1 MFELPNAKRVRRDE
15 LHSPASSP
23 RSSPD
28 PDLTDLFRE
37 KLQSRI
43 ELVDAQPQGVA
54 QPAQDLHDAGSE
66 DEELEFRLF
75 AAPAKR
81 GDAGPAPQ
89 KIRLKSPDLENAEG
103 GFVNPKRP
111 DSYYFADVP
120 SDELRRQLESVA
132 VTGDQVTRWAQQKW
146 PGCALPWKVTTISLD
161 KKARETLGLSDNVS
175 TGPVTAKRTRKGKK
189 ARIAIRTK
197 LKEKAEAKEAQ
208 AKVQAEKELA
218 ERAKRA
224 KRNRDKK
231 LKKRQR
237 DKAKKAAAGDQGE
250 GQENG
255 DSSGSDRDD
264 ASIPSS

>member
-15 LHSPASSP
+15 LHSPASST

-28 PDLTDLFRE
+28 PDLTNLFRA

-43 ELVDAQPQGVA
+43 ELVEAQPQGVI
-54 QPAQDLHDAGSE
+54 QPAQGAHDAGSE

-75 AAPAKR
+75 AAPAR
-81 GDAGPAPQ
+81 GGDGPAPQ

-111 DSYYFADVP
+111 DSYYFAGVP
-120 SDELRRQLESVA
+120 SDELQRQHESVA

-146 PGCALPWKVTTISLD
+146 PGCALPWKVTSISLD

-175 TGPVTAKRTRKGKK
+175 TSPVTAKRTRKGKK
-189 ARIAIRTK
+189 ARIAVRTK
-197 LKEKAEAKEAQ
+197 LKENAEAKEAQ
-208 AKVQAEKELA
+208 AKAQAEKELA

-250 GQENG
+250 GQANG
-255 DSSGSDRDD
+255 EVSGSDGDD
-264 ASIPSS
+264 ASISSS